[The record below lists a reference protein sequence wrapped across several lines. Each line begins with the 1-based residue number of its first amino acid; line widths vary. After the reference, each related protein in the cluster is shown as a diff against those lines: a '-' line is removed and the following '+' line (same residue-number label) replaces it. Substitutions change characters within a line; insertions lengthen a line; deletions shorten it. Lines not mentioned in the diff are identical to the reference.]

1 MEKKYLIEVTPK
13 TIILT
18 VFFLL
23 LLKFLWLIKSI
34 IFSLIIAF
42 IISSAFK
49 PIIRFLVKFKIPR
62 LLATI
67 IVYILFI
74 FLSVSLFY
82 FIIPPLIIEFSN
94 LIKNFPLYLNTI
106 FPEKNIFDINLFLQQ
121 AGQITSGFFNLV
133 KLIFSNFISLVSTLF
148 FSFYLSLEENV
159 IRKFIDNFL
168 PENKSLIINK
178 IIDKIER
185 RLNSWFWAE
194 LILMTIVGA
203 LTYFGLT
210 IIGLPYTFSLA
221 VLAGLLEA
229 IPNLGPV
236 VSAIPAAVIGLAQ
249 SPFYFFVT
257 IGLYFLI
264 QQTENNLIVPLV
276 MKKTVNLNPLITLL
290 ALLIGGQIAGVPG
303 VLLSVPLALI
313 LETIFLEVK
322 KKS

>member
-1 MEKKYLIEVTPK
+1 MEKKYLVEVTPK
-13 TIILT
+13 TIVFT

-49 PIIRFLVKFKIPR
+49 PIIRFLVNFKMPR

-67 IVYILFI
+67 MTYILFI
-74 FLSVSLFY
+74 FFSVSLFY

-106 FPEKNIFDINLFLQQ
+106 FPEKNTFDINLFLQQ
-121 AGQITSGFFNLV
+121 AGQITTSFFNLV
-133 KLIFSNFISLVSTLF
+133 KLIFSNIIFLISALF
-148 FSFYLSLEENV
+148 FSFYFSLEENV

-168 PENKSLIINK
+168 PEDKSHMIKK
-178 IIDKIER
+178 IIDKIEQ

-194 LILMTIVGA
+194 IILMTIVGS

-210 IIGLPYTFSLA
+210 IIGLPYAFSLA
-221 VLAGLLEA
+221 ALAGLLEA

-236 VSAIPAAVIGLAQ
+236 ISAKKSKGDWAAQ
-249 SPFYFFVT
+249 SPFDFFVVT
-257 IGLYFLI
+257 GLYFLI
-264 QQTENNLIVPLV
+264 QQMENNLIVPLV

-290 ALLIGGQIAGVPG
+290 ALLIGGQIAGVAG
-303 VLLSVPLALI
+303 VLLSVPVALI
-313 LETIFLEVK
+313 LETIFLELK

>member
-1 MEKKYLIEVTPK
+1 MEKKYLIEITPK
-13 TIILT
+13 TIVFT

-49 PIIRFLVKFKIPR
+49 PIIRFLVNLKIPR

-74 FLSVSLFY
+74 FFSVSLFY

-106 FPEKNIFDINLFLQQ
+106 FPEKNIFDFNLFLQQ
-121 AGQITSGFFNLV
+121 AGQITSSFFNLV
-133 KLIFSNFISLVSTLF
+133 KSIFSNFVALISTLF
-148 FSFYLSLEENV
+148 FSFYFSLEENI
-159 IRKFIDNFL
+159 IRKFINNFL
-168 PENKSLIINK
+168 PENKSLLVNK
-178 IIDKIER
+178 IIDKIEQ

-194 LILMTIVGA
+194 IILMTVVGA

-210 IIGLPYTFSLA
+210 IIGLPYAFSLA

-229 IPNLGPV
+229 VPNLGPV
-236 VSAIPAAVIGLAQ
+236 MSAVPAAIIGFAQ

-264 QQTENNLIVPLV
+264 QQAENNLIVPLI

-290 ALLIGGQIAGVPG
+290 ALLIGGQIAGVTG
-303 VLLSVPLALI
+303 ILLSVPFALI
-313 LETIFLEVK
+313 LETIFLVVN